1 MSFGCEVFV
10 FGVPGESGVV
20 SERCSSESGVAC
32 VQFWRTPQQPPALN
46 YQVNYQKLLSKL
58 LNKLLNKLPK
68 NYKISSRTT
77 AEAIAVLSCVDP
89 S

>member
-32 VQFWRTPQQPPALN
+32 VQFWRTPQQLPALN

-58 LNKLLNKLPK
+58 LNELPK
-68 NYKISSRTT
+68 TT
-77 AEAIAVLSCVDP
+77 RFRAELQRKRLPYYLV
-89 S
+89 